1 MMRDSRFKRSLVA
14 GVIAGVFSI
23 AATAALAGEC
33 PADKQVPDGQGQK
46 MSTAAAKGVK
56 DVVRSTTDL
65 SKEPAHIDGR
75 LFRLRQL
82 DIEPGGI
89 VPWHSHG
96 NRPAMIY
103 IVSGEVIGTKIR
115 LTAQQ

>member
-46 MSTAAAKGVK
+46 
-56 DVVRSTTDL
+56 L
-65 SKEPAHIDGR
+65 SLIHI
-75 LFRLRQL
+75 
-82 DIEPGGI
+82 
-89 VPWHSHG
+89 
-96 NRPAMIY
+96 
-103 IVSGEVIGTKIR
+103 
-115 LTAQQ
+115 